1 MSRDRSKLIRL
12 GIFVLIALA
21 LFTLGIY
28 NIGSKKSLFG
38 SNTRIAAE
46 FRDIKGLLAGNNVR
60 YAGVTVGAVESV
72 DIVNDTLIRV
82 YMNISNDNTRYIKK
96 NAVVSINSNGL
107 VGDMIMNI
115 TPGRGHSS
123 NIENGDILTSSQSI
137 ETQAMLSTLDQT
149 NENFLQISDNLKAIT
164 DKMNA
169 ENGLISEIL
178 EDEAFSVDLKET
190 VRNLNSMTR
199 DLVDVSNELGK
210 LVSDTKEGKGVLGYL
225 LTDDE
230 FGIKADDLLDN
241 IDHQFIDRTGPVIT
255 DLQSIT
261 SSLNRTSTRID
272 SLVEAIDLDEGIL
285 GLLLKDQEAA
295 DQTEDLIDSIGVS
308 VELFNENM
316 EALRHNFLFKRY
328 FKKKKKKEAKM
339 LAQ

>member
-1 MSRDRSKLIRL
+1 
-12 GIFVLIALA
+12 
-21 LFTLGIY
+21 
-28 NIGSKKSLFG
+28 
-38 SNTRIAAE
+38 
-46 FRDIKGLLAGNNVR
+46 
-60 YAGVTVGAVESV
+60 
-72 DIVNDTLIRV
+72 
-82 YMNISNDNTRYIKK
+82 
-96 NAVVSINSNGL
+96 
-107 VGDMIMNI
+107 MIMNI
-115 TPGRGHSS
+115 TPGRGQSP

-199 DLVDVSNELGK
+199 DLMDVSNELGK

-272 SLVEAIDLDEGIL
+272 SLVEAFDLDEGIL